1 MHQQYFVR
9 TTFLS
14 WRKRWELE
22 ANKQLEKIT
31 NNEYIY
37 TVQYNVK
44 YLTILPRTLVVFS
57 AKTCPPY
64 ATTIANEYNKP
75 EIFKS
80 HLIFSQIALFAVH
93 YYLTI
98 QNSDSFTQ
106 SASGY

>member
-1 MHQQYFVR
+1 MHLQYFVR

-57 AKTCPPY
+57 AKNTV
-64 ATTIANEYNKP
+64 
-75 EIFKS
+75 
-80 HLIFSQIALFAVH
+80 AVLLAKGPF
-93 YYLTI
+93 YYTRDGEGPDL
-98 QNSDSFTQ
+98 
-106 SASGY
+106 